1 MPRSL
6 SRAGWVLFVSV
17 LLAGCVST
25 PGHATR
31 FGYSVDSP
39 SLACRHNPA
48 ACLALYGKEVASASA
63 VLKVALD
70 VATRTS
76 IDQELVDCANR
87 ARSDVLLRH
96 EGDFETLFPNVIE
109 CNQFAKNPRRKGMT
123 WAMQLGVEM
132 HEEAMKCAEERLGK
146 LRPGGYN
153 LEQRYRYDSRTGRW
167 KLVSREEVRALE
179 ESGNAGELLGS
190 LQPDVV
196 IHAGDPLQVQE
207 VYDFKFPC
215 VNTDGSPPW
224 TSYPKD
230 HPHTGFDQGDMYKR
244 VFSVGKPARVV
255 PRQGIIR

>member
-1 MPRSL
+1 MPRSW
-6 SRAGWVLFVSV
+6 SRAGWVLVVSV
-17 LLAGCVST
+17 LLGGCVST

-48 ACLALYGKEVASASA
+48 ACLALYGKEVASATA

-76 IDQELVDCANR
+76 IDQELVDCANQ

-109 CNQFAKNPRRKGMT
+109 CNQLAKNPRRKGMT

-153 LEQRYRYDSRTGRW
+153 LEQRYRYDSRTGQW

-196 IHAGDPLQVQE
+196 IHAGNPLQVQE

-215 VNTDGSPPW
+215 VNIAKEPPW
-224 TSYPKD
+224 DDYPEG
-230 HPHTGFDQGDMYKR
+230 HPYADLDQGEMYGR
-244 VFSVGKPARVV
+244 VLAKNPARVV
-255 PRQGIIR
+255 PRLGVIR

>member
-6 SRAGWVLFVSV
+6 SRAGWVLVVSV

-39 SLACRHNPA
+39 SVACRHNPA

-76 IDQELVDCANR
+76 IDQELAECANT
-87 ARSDVLLRH
+87 ARSNVLLRH

-109 CNQFAKNPRRKGMT
+109 CNQLAKNPRRKGMT

-146 LRPGGYN
+146 LRPGGFN

-167 KLVSREEVRALE
+167 KLVSREEVQALE

-190 LQPDVV
+190 VQPDVV

-215 VNTDGSPPW
+215 GDIRQIPDWNGYPPG
-224 TSYPKD
+224 
-230 HPHTGFDQGDMYKR
+230 HPYARSNQGQVYEN
-244 VFSVGKPARVV
+244 VFAVKPARVV
-255 PRQGIIR
+255 PRWGVHR